1 MELIVRQGEREEAVR
16 IERDRRDGQERDRYR
31 VTIGETVH
39 TVEARRLRDRDALW
53 SLIVDGT
60 QHEVGVRR
68 GRGERYTVSTLR
80 ATHAV
85 EVTDPLTHL
94 AREAHGAAAGGGFE
108 AVAAYMPGRVV
119 AVLVEEGDEV
129 EAGQGVVVLEAMKM
143 ENEIA
148 TERAGRIGK
157 IHVEAGQ
164 AVEGG
169 DPLFE
174 LGPPE

>member
-1 MELIVRQGEREEAVR
+1 MELIVRQGEREETVR
-16 IERDRRDGQERDRYR
+16 IERDGSRYR
-31 VTIGETVH
+31 VSVGETVH
-39 TVEARRLRDRDALW
+39 TVEAARLGDHGALW

-60 QHEVGVRR
+60 QHEVAVRR
-68 GRGERYTVSTLR
+68 DRGERYAVSTAR

-94 AREAHGAAAGGGFE
+94 ARAAHGAAAGGGVE

-119 AVLVEEGDEV
+119 AVLVEEGEEV

-148 TERAGRIGK
+148 AERAGRIGT
-157 IHVEAGQ
+157 IHVEPGQ

-169 DPLFE
+169 DPLFD